1 MAKFYKAIKNDVDD
15 RIKELHQQI
24 KSAEINRI
32 ENGNTIR
39 DTGIVPYLYEELY
52 LLQEVSAKL
61 DIDIHK

>member
-39 DTGIVPYLYEELY
+39 DTEIVPYLYEELY

>member
-39 DTGIVPYLYEELY
+39 DTGVVPYLYEELY
-52 LLQEVSAKL
+52 LLQEVSTKL

>member
-32 ENGNTIR
+32 ENANTIR

>member
-1 MAKFYKAIKNDVDD
+1 MAKFYKVIKKDVDD

-24 KSAEINRI
+24 KSAEIKRI

-52 LLQEVSAKL
+52 LLQEVSTKL
-61 DIDIHK
+61 DVDIRK

>member
-1 MAKFYKAIKNDVDD
+1 MAKFYKVIKKDVDD

-52 LLQEVSAKL
+52 LLQEVSTKL
-61 DIDIHK
+61 NVDIHK

>member
-52 LLQEVSAKL
+52 LLQEVSTKL

>member
-32 ENGNTIR
+32 EDANTIR

-52 LLQEVSAKL
+52 LLQEVSTKL
-61 DIDIHK
+61 NVDIHK

>member
-1 MAKFYKAIKNDVDD
+1 MAKFYKTIKNDVDD

-24 KSAEINRI
+24 KEAEIKRI

-39 DTGIVPYLYEELY
+39 DTGVVPYLYEELY
-52 LLQEVSAKL
+52 LLQEVSTKL

>member
-1 MAKFYKAIKNDVDD
+1 MAKFYKVIKKDVDD

-24 KSAEINRI
+24 KQAEIKRI

-52 LLQEVSAKL
+52 LLQEVSTKL
-61 DIDIHK
+61 DVDIHK

>member
-52 LLQEVSAKL
+52 LLQEISTKL
-61 DIDIHK
+61 DVDIHK

>member
-1 MAKFYKAIKNDVDD
+1 MAKFYKVIKKDVDD

-24 KSAEINRI
+24 KQAEIKRI

-52 LLQEVSAKL
+52 LLQEISTKL
-61 DIDIHK
+61 NVDIHK

>member
-15 RIKELHQQI
+15 RIKELHKQI
-24 KSAEINRI
+24 KEAEIKRI

>member
-1 MAKFYKAIKNDVDD
+1 MAKFYKVIKKDVDD

-52 LLQEVSAKL
+52 LLQEISTKL
-61 DIDIHK
+61 DVDIHK

>member
-52 LLQEVSAKL
+52 LLQEISTKL
-61 DIDIHK
+61 NVDIHK

>member
-32 ENGNTIR
+32 ENANTIR
-39 DTGIVPYLYEELY
+39 DTGVVPYLYEELY

>member
-39 DTGIVPYLYEELY
+39 DTGVVPYLYEELY
-52 LLQEVSAKL
+52 LLQEISTKL

>member
-39 DTGIVPYLYEELY
+39 DTGVVPYLYEELY
-52 LLQEVSAKL
+52 LLQEISTKL
-61 DIDIHK
+61 DVDIHK

>member
-1 MAKFYKAIKNDVDD
+1 MAKFYKVIKKDVDD

-52 LLQEVSAKL
+52 LLQEVSTKL
-61 DIDIHK
+61 DVDIRK

>member
-52 LLQEVSAKL
+52 LLQEVSTKL
-61 DIDIHK
+61 NVEIHK

>member
-1 MAKFYKAIKNDVDD
+1 MAKFYKVIKKDVDD

-24 KSAEINRI
+24 KSTEINRI

-52 LLQEVSAKL
+52 LLQEVSTKL
-61 DIDIHK
+61 DVDIHK

>member
-1 MAKFYKAIKNDVDD
+1 MAKFYKVIKKDVDD

-24 KSAEINRI
+24 KEAEIKRI

-52 LLQEVSAKL
+52 LLQEVSTKL
-61 DIDIHK
+61 DVDIHK